1 MQVVT
6 LKEREMFL
14 EERKRALGITPARI
28 KYARNNGS
36 RRTPAKQALLKA
48 VKDEARLQGR
58 QTPFAANF

>member
-6 LKEREMFL
+6 LREREVFL

-28 KYARNNGS
+28 KDAQNNGS

-48 VKDEARLQGR
+48 VKGEARLQSR
-58 QTPFAANF
+58 RPPFVANF